1 MRTTT
6 SRDGR
11 AATPR
16 SKEGGGGGGAA
27 SVGGKRVARGEA
39 ARAQVPRATHAAFEP
54 SPTRADPVELLE
66 FSKACAEQNERDFR
80 RLDAAV
86 DSGELVA
93 RTVGRRNP
101 DRRHRHEHTPGPC
114 RPRRGACA
122 PPATS
127 SARKGRSRSFPIRGG
142 SPRSQPP
149 SRTRAA
155 LHLAEHRQDPYPRA
169 VPQAGRNI
177 VSGRGC
183 ARRSASCSISP
194 NHPGDPPP
202 PRPKP
207 LHQSGM
213 LRLVCHRLATAS
225 TSKEN
230 WDHAMPPRSP
240 GSRCAPMTAAGIRA
254 ARDRTPSRASA
265 ARRCSPRRDTPTQ
278 VMMGSLTAGSLWA
291 SR

>member
-1 MRTTT
+1 MTTTT

-101 DRRHRHEHTPGPC
+101 DRRHRHEHTPDPC
-114 RPRRGACA
+114 RPRRDLQRAQRAIAEFPDPGRLPAIA
-122 PPATS
+122 ATVADARGATS
-127 SARKGRSRSFPIRGG
+127 R
-142 SPRSQPP
+142 
-149 SRTRAA
+149 
-155 LHLAEHRQDPYPRA
+155 
-169 VPQAGRNI
+169 
-177 VSGRGC
+177 
-183 ARRSASCSISP
+183 
-194 NHPGDPPP
+194 
-202 PRPKP
+202 
-207 LHQSGM
+207 
-213 LRLVCHRLATAS
+213 
-225 TSKEN
+225 
-230 WDHAMPPRSP
+230 
-240 GSRCAPMTAAGIRA
+240 
-254 ARDRTPSRASA
+254 
-265 ARRCSPRRDTPTQ
+265 
-278 VMMGSLTAGSLWA
+278 
-291 SR
+291 